1 MTAAK
6 ADGAELT
13 AADKRRHYLF
23 IWPCGCPFSVMT
35 RDAGVTETNA
45 WIEALE
51 TNERVDAARKAGVR
65 LLHISHQ
72 EWRDE
77 WEAKFVA
84 NCGHETPKLPP
95 VARDRSDALGET
107 DHEGLSA
114 IASGLVLRE
123 GSELW
128 VHIANV
134 LEQVQPLLTPFD
146 RRELVHEIL
155 RPLRRVFDEAFN

>member
-1 MTAAK
+1 VTAA
-6 ADGAELT
+6 GAELT
-13 AADKRRHYLF
+13 AADKRTHFLF
-23 IWPCGCPFSVMT
+23 VWPCGCPFSVMT
-35 RDAGVTETNA
+35 RHAGVSETNA

-51 TNERVDAARKAGVR
+51 TDERVQAAREAGAR
-65 LLHISHQ
+65 LVHITHRQ
-72 EWRDE
+72 WCDQ
-77 WEAKFVA
+77 WQAKFEGK
-84 NCGHETPKLPP
+84 CGHETPTLPP

-128 VHIANV
+128 VHIGAV
-134 LEQVQPLLTPFD
+134 VDRLRPDLTPFD
-146 RRELVHEIL
+146 RREVVHEIL